1 MAIPP
6 GRLYDALLANGVAFF
21 TGVPDSLLAPLCAH
35 ISEHCPPGIH
45 LVAANEGAAVGIAAG
60 YHLGSG
66 QIPGV
71 YLQNSGLGNA
81 VNPLA
86 SLTHARVY
94 AIPLLL
100 IVGWRG
106 EPGTR
111 DEPQH
116 LVQGAITLPQL
127 DLLGITHAVLGADSD
142 VEAVVRDLVGQ
153 ARGTS
158 APVALV
164 VQADAFTPVV
174 PSGRSEGLAREAAL
188 SLILDGLR
196 DGDLV
201 VATTGKTSRELFELR
216 KLRGEVNVDFLT
228 VGSMGHASAIALGVA
243 LATPA
248 RRVFCLDG
256 DGAALMHMGNLPTI
270 AAARP
275 ANLVHVVLANQAHES
290 VGGQPTAAPELDFS
304 RLGAAVGYASSIRTT
319 GAAGFA
325 EAWERLD
332 GSDGPVLWEVLI
344 AVGSRAD
351 LGRPTQ
357 TPAENKRAFM
367 RHAGAGEP

>member
-35 ISEHCPPGIH
+35 ISEHSPPGMH
-45 LVAANEGAAVGIAAG
+45 LVAANEGSAVGIAAG

-66 QIPGV
+66 QMPAV

-116 LVQGAITLPQL
+116 LVQGAITLSQL
-127 DLLGITHAVLGADSD
+127 DLLGVTHAIVTADSD
-142 VEAVVRDLVGQ
+142 VDAVVRDLVGR
-153 ARGTS
+153 ARATS

-164 VQADAFTPVV
+164 VQAGALASVA
-174 PSGRSEGLAREAAL
+174 PSVTTEGLAREAAL

-216 KLRGEVNVDFLT
+216 KMRGEAPADFLT

-243 LATPA
+243 LAAPA

-290 VGGQPTAAPELDFS
+290 VGGQPTAAPDLDFS
-304 RLGAAVGYASSIRTT
+304 RLGAAAGYASSFRT
-319 GAAGFA
+319 AAASGFA
-325 EAWERLD
+325 EAWQRLD
-332 GSDGPVLWEVLI
+332 GSDGPVLWEILI
-344 AVGSRAD
+344 AVGSRGD

-357 TPAENKRAFM
+357 TPVENKHAFM
-367 RHAGAGEP
+367 RRAGAGEP